1 MSLGR
6 VEYKGNYI
14 GGEFVK
20 ASGSL
25 SWEKQSPSDLKD
37 IVFECVEQYDHV
49 DYAVAAAR
57 EASISWR
64 RLSMDERKEYLIK
77 LKNVYAANKEKIA
90 ELISRETGK
99 VYWETLGEAAALANK
114 IDITINESLK
124 LVAEQKVTNALPNVD
139 GYVRFKPRGVMAIVG
154 PFNFPAHL
162 PNGHIIPALITGN
175 TVVLKPSEITP
186 ATGQLL
192 AEMFHQAGFPKGV
205 FNMVQGR
212 VETGKRLVKH
222 EHVDG
227 VLFTGSY
234 DVGLKISQDVSTHYG
249 KLVALE
255 MGGKNAS
262 IVWDDADMDKAVYEN
277 IFGSY
282 ASTGQ
287 RCSCTSRIIVHNK
300 IKDQFLKRFHE
311 TAKKIKIGHW
321 KEEVFCG
328 PLINEQ
334 AVEKYLRFQQIAIR
348 EGAESVM
355 RGKVLE
361 LSHKGYYVSPSIYF
375 IDKPN
380 PVSVFEKEEVFGPTV
395 AVYGVDDLDE
405 AIHIANDTNYGLAA
419 SIFTKEKNNYIKAYE
434 DLQVGSVNWNRATCG
449 ASSKLPFGGEKKSGN
464 DRPSGNFAVYY
475 CTTPIACLED
485 QQDFDIKT
493 IAKGIELK

>member
-1 MSLGR
+1 MSLQK

-14 GGEFVK
+14 AGEFIK
-20 ASGSL
+20 ASGAL
-25 SWEKQSPSDLKD
+25 TWEKQSPADLKD
-37 IVFECVEQYDHV
+37 IVFEAKEQYDHV
-49 DYAVAAAR
+49 EKAIAAAR
-57 EASISWR
+57 EAYNPWR
-64 RLSMDERKEYLIK
+64 KLSMDERKNHILRLKEVYL
-77 LKNVYAANKEKIA
+77 ANKEKIA

-99 VYWETLGEAAALANK
+99 PYWETLGEAAALASK
-114 IDITINESLK
+114 IDITLNESLK
-124 LVAEQKVTNALPNVD
+124 LVAEQKVANALPNVD
-139 GYVRFKPRGVMAIVG
+139 GYVRFKPRGVMAVIG

-175 TVVLKPSEITP
+175 TVVLKPSEVTP

-192 AEMFHQAGFPKGV
+192 AEMFHQAGFPRGV

-234 DVGLKISQDVSTHYG
+234 DVGLKISQDLVTHYG
-249 KLVALE
+249 KLLALE
-255 MGGKNAS
+255 MGGKNAT
-262 IVWDDADMDKAVYEN
+262 IVWEDADIDKAVYEC

-287 RCSCTSRIIVHNK
+287 RCSCTSRIIVHKK
-300 IKDQFLKRFHE
+300 IKDVFMKRFHE

-321 KEEVFCG
+321 KEDVFFG
-328 PLINEQ
+328 PLIHEQ
-334 AVEKYLRFQQIAIR
+334 AVEKYLRFQEIALR

-361 LSHKGYYVSPSIYF
+361 MPHKGFYVSPSIYF
-375 IDKPN
+375 INTPN
-380 PVSVFEKEEVFGPTV
+380 PASVFEKEEVFGPCV
-395 AVYGVDDLDE
+395 AVYAVDDLDE
-405 AIHIANDTNYGLAA
+405 AIRIVNDTSYGLAA
-419 SIFTKEKNNYIKAYE
+419 SIFTKDRANYLKTFD
-434 DLQVGSVNWNRATCG
+434 DLQVGNVNWNRATCG

-475 CTTPIACLED
+475 CTTPISCLED
-485 QQDFDIKT
+485 QQSFDPKS